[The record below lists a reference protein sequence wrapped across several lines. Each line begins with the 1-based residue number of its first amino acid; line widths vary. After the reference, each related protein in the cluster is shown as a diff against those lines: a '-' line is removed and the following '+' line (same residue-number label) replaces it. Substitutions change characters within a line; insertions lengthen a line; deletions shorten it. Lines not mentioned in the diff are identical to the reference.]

1 MSELVG
7 VPAPPQGPGVAPPF
21 AVPPRDRD
29 SKRLWIGLG
38 IGGALLVLCCVGG
51 IAGIGV
57 LAAGGDSIARSQAT
71 SVVRTF
77 LEAIQEEKY
86 ADAYAELCDE
96 VAERVS
102 LADFER
108 RYRSDRL
115 DSFEVGQVTPTN
127 TTIVVD
133 ASLHWRDRGTVA
145 ASYTLVP
152 ATPVLKICGG
162 V

>member
-38 IGGALLVLCCVGG
+38 IGGLILVLCCAGG

-77 LEAIQEEKY
+77 LEAVKQEKY
-86 ADAYAELCDE
+86 SDAYAELCDQIT
-96 VAERVS
+96 ER
-102 LADFER
+102 LTLDDFQRAYGADK
-108 RYRSDRL
+108 L
-115 DSFEVGQVTPTN
+115 DSYTVGAVD
-127 TTIVVD
+127 TTSTITVD
-133 ASLHWRDRGTVA
+133 ATLNWHNRTTDAR
-145 ASYTLVP
+145 YTLVP
-152 ATPVLKICGG
+152 AAPVLKICGG
-162 V
+162 I

>member
-7 VPAPPQGPGVAPPF
+7 VPPPPPGPGVAPPF

-38 IGGALLVLCCVGG
+38 IGGLLLVLCCAGG

-57 LAAGGDSIARSQAT
+57 LAAGGDSIARSQAS

-77 LEAIQEEKY
+77 LEAVREENY
-86 ADAYAELCDE
+86 SDAYAELCDQIT
-96 VAERVS
+96 ERVT

-108 RYRSDRL
+108 VYGAEKLESYV
-115 DSFEVGQVTPTN
+115 VGTVNATN
-127 TTIVVD
+127 TITVD
-133 ASLHWRDRGTVA
+133 ATLTWEDRGTVEA
-145 ASYTLVP
+145 RYTLVP
-152 ATPVLKICGG
+152 AAPVLKICGG
-162 V
+162 I

>member
-7 VPAPPQGPGVAPPF
+7 VPAPPPGPGVAPPF

-38 IGGALLVLCCVGG
+38 IGGLILVLCCAGG

-57 LAAGGDSIARSQAT
+57 LAAGGDSIARSQAS

-77 LEAIQEEKY
+77 LEAVRGEKY
-86 ADAYAELCDE
+86 SDAYAELCDQIT
-96 VAERVS
+96 ERVT

-108 RYRSDRL
+108 VYGAEKLESYV
-115 DSFEVGQVTPTN
+115 VGAVNATD
-127 TTIVVD
+127 TITVD
-133 ASLHWRDRGTVA
+133 ATLTWEDRGTVQA
-145 ASYTLVP
+145 RYTLVP
-152 ATPVLKICGG
+152 AAPVLKICGG
-162 V
+162 I

>member
-38 IGGALLVLCCVGG
+38 IGGLVLVLCCVGG

-57 LAAGGDSIARSQAT
+57 LAAGGDSIARSQAS

-77 LEAIQEEKY
+77 LEAIQQEKY
-86 ADAYAELCDE
+86 SDAYAEICDQITE
-96 VAERVS
+96 KVT

-108 RYRSDRL
+108 AYGADKL
-115 DSFEVGQVTPTN
+115 DSYVVGAVNATD
-127 TTIVVD
+127 TITVD
-133 ASLHWRDRGTVA
+133 ATLNWQDRGTVEA
-145 ASYTLVP
+145 TYTLVP
-152 ATPVLKICGG
+152 AAPVLKICGG
-162 V
+162 I

>member
-7 VPAPPQGPGVAPPF
+7 VPAPPPGPGVAPPF

-38 IGGALLVLCCVGG
+38 IGGLLLVLCCVGG

-71 SVVRTF
+71 SVVGTF
-77 LEAIQEEKY
+77 LEAIKQEKY
-86 ADAYAELCDE
+86 SDAYAELCDQIT
-96 VAERVS
+96 AKVS

-108 RYRSDRL
+108 TYRADKL
-115 DSFEVGQVTPTN
+115 DSYSVGEVTPTN
-127 TTIVVD
+127 TTIMVR
-133 ASLHWRDRGTVA
+133 ATLQWRDRGTA
-145 ASYTLVP
+145 EATYTLVP

>member
-7 VPAPPQGPGVAPPF
+7 VPAPPPGPGVAPPF

-38 IGGALLVLCCVGG
+38 IGGLLFVLCCAGG

-57 LAAGGDSIARSQAT
+57 LAAGGDSIAKSQAS

-77 LEAIQEEKY
+77 LEAIREEKY
-86 ADAYAELCDE
+86 SDAYAELCDQITE
-96 VAERVS
+96 SVT

-108 RYRSDRL
+108 AYGADKLESYV
-115 DSFEVGQVTPTN
+115 VGA
-127 TTIVVD
+127 VD
-133 ASLHWRDRGTVA
+133 ATDTITVDATLTWHDRGAVE
-145 ASYTLVP
+145 ASYRLVP
-152 ATPVLKICGG
+152 AAPVLKICGG
-162 V
+162 I